1 MDEAE
6 LSEAAAGGESDA
18 EPQLP
23 PTTPTEAIAES
34 AEITGAPLAEG
45 AFAEGEPIAET
56 AANEESSEVVPS
68 VDDDANGRIERI
80 IESVL
85 FAAAAPLSLK
95 RLVEVLAGPSTKE
108 VLAAMRRLMEEYGP
122 GRRGIQ
128 ICEVAGGYQL
138 RTARENAEWVRATFR
153 EKPARLGRATLETLA
168 VVAYKQPVTRA
179 DIEAIRGVDVDSVL
193 SGLLARRLIKIAG
206 RKEAVGRPLLYATTP
221 EFLEIFGLK
230 DLNELP
236 SLKEL
241 GPAPDADEEGFSPET
256 EQEDRPAT
264 DTAAEAASEAG
275 TAATAETEAGTP
287 AASAEADAAEAD
299 AVADGALAED
309 SQSGRDCVE
318 AEGGGTDPSGAC
330 APEWPGGDTAGNEGE
345 PADGSDHD

>member
-6 LSEAAAGGESDA
+6 LSEATAAGESEA

-34 AEITGAPLAEG
+34 AELTGAALAEG
-45 AFAEGEPIAET
+45 AFAEGEP
-56 AANEESSEVVPS
+56 AADAATTEESSQIIPS
-68 VDDDANGRIERI
+68 VDEDANGRIERI

-108 VLAAMRRLMEEYGP
+108 VLAAMRRLMEEYGT

-138 RTARENAEWVRATFR
+138 RTARENAEWVRAAFR

-221 EFLEIFGLK
+221 EFLETFGLK

-241 GPAPDADEEGFSPET
+241 GPAPDGDEEGLNPERAQEGEAIPVLAPVEEPGAT
-256 EQEDRPAT
+256 E
-264 DTAAEAASEAG
+264 
-275 TAATAETEAGTP
+275 TAATALED
-287 AASAEADAAEAD
+287 AEASGGEGEPAG
-299 AVADGALAED
+299 DGAPAED
-309 SQSGRDCVE
+309 TESGGDCIA
-318 AEGGGTDPSGAC
+318 AEGGGADPGGSC
-330 APEWPGGDTAGNEGE
+330 APERSGGDRAGDESE
-345 PADGSDHD
+345 SADGSDHD